1 MFPTLITAFRY
12 PSWLE
17 YPKIDS
23 IEVLTDGPE
32 SGDSKLQTAFSAIG
46 YSTLISRNFRV
57 TKQQSE
63 LFLLATQHSE
73 M

>member
-17 YPKIDS
+17 HPKIDS
-23 IEVLTDGPE
+23 IQVLTDGSE
-32 SGDSKLQTAFSAIG
+32 SGDSKLQTAFSAIV
-46 YSTLISRNFRV
+46 YSMLISRNLRV
-57 TKQQSE
+57 TKLQSE
-63 LFLLATQHSE
+63 LFLLSTQHSE